1 MRPEM
6 TPKFLIT
13 LLFIAGEMKYTSVL
27 GVFGVKE
34 PIKNCKE
41 ARRRS
46 GDQHGGGKNAGIY

>member
-6 TPKFLIT
+6 TQKFLFT

-27 GVFGVKE
+27 GVFGVKQ
-34 PIKNCKE
+34 PIKKCKE
-41 ARRRS
+41 ARGRS